1 MYYPPNGQPNY
12 QPPYQQPYQ
21 QPYRPYQAPYFQS
34 FEPEKRELR
43 KTSCG
48 LGWAFFLVLLSPL
61 ALGYLGRVFLKAIGY
76 QSFGS
81 NGFGGLSPVLYYL
94 FSGAVYCLFLVVPF
108 AIYLLIKHIPAA
120 EVLPFEH
127 VCFGTAVACVCFGI
141 GACMLSNIPANII
154 ATFIKAIG
162 FNGGMPSEPKTEI
175 LSANIIYIIYVMII
189 PPFVEEFV
197 FRGVIL
203 SRFRK
208 YGDGFAIFCSAL
220 LFGMFHGNF
229 IQIPFAF
236 LVGLVFAFIVVRT
249 GNLWITIFIHALNNG
264 FSLLNDFLER
274 YQSVKF
280 ATLVSD
286 GIWFGFIILGII
298 ALIFMN
304 VKHKG
309 FFSTHRR
316 STFMPF
322 STRMGAMLGNPGIL
336 LALLYC
342 VGNAVYALV
351 KY

>member
-1 MYYPPNGQPNY
+1 MYYPPYGQPRY

-21 QPYRPYQAPYFQS
+21 QPYRPYQAPFFQS
-34 FEPEKRELR
+34 YEPEKRELR

-48 LGWAFFLVLLSPL
+48 LGWAFLVALLSPL
-61 ALGYLGRVFLKAIGY
+61 VLGILGRLFLKAIGY

-108 AIYLLIKHIPAA
+108 AVYLRIKHIQPA

-127 VCFGTAVACVCFGI
+127 VPFGTAVACVCFGI
-141 GACMLSNIPANII
+141 AACMLANIPASII
-154 ATFIKAIG
+154 AKFIRTIG
-162 FNGGMPSEPKTEI
+162 FGGMPSEPKTDI

-203 SRFRK
+203 SRLRK
-208 YGDGFAIFCSAL
+208 FGDGFAIFCSAL

-274 YQSVKF
+274 YQSAGF
-280 ATLVSD
+280 TALVSNA
-286 GIWFGFIILGII
+286 IWFGFIVIGII

-304 VKHKG
+304 IKKKG
-309 FFSTHRR
+309 YFSTRPR

-322 STRMGAMLGNPGIL
+322 STRMGAMLGNPGII

-342 VGNAVYALV
+342 VGNAVYTLV
-351 KY
+351 SY